1 MASINMNEMRKA
13 YIVADDD
20 TYNYGNNTFEVEF
33 CNKTYK
39 CIEPYIL
46 KRKNGRV
53 IKYYKSKHFFA
64 VYKYDELIKIIKVQ
78 TCWSDDYI
86 LINLKDKI
94 AYSYTQTAKGRMITT
109 NEPCCDDY
117 SDFIKEHGL

>member
-1 MASINMNEMRKA
+1 MASNNVINI
-13 YIVADDD
+13 YIPENDN
-20 TYNYGNNTFEVEF
+20 TYVYGDNTFEVEV
-33 CNKTYK
+33 CSKTDK

-46 KRKNGRV
+46 RRKNGRV
-53 IKYYKSKHFFA
+53 IKYYPSKNLFA
-64 VYKYDELIKIIKVQ
+64 VYKFDVLIKIIKVQ

-86 LINLKDKI
+86 LVNLMFKI
-94 AYSYTQTAKGRMITT
+94 AYSYTQTAKGRYIAL

>member
-1 MASINMNEMRKA
+1 MASNNVINI
-13 YIVADDD
+13 YIPENDD
-20 TYNYGNNTFEVEF
+20 TYNYGDNTFEVEV
-33 CNKTYK
+33 CSKTDK

-46 KRKNGRV
+46 RRKNGRV

-94 AYSYTQTAKGRMITT
+94 AYSYTQTAKGRYIAL
-109 NEPCCDDY
+109 NKPCCDDY